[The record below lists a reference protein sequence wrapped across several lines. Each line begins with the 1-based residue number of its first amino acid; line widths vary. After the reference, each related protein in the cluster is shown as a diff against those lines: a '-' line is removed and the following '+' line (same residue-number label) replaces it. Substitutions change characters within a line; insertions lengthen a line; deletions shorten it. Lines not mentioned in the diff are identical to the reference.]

1 MGAAASVL
9 QRSVDGAV
17 ESFLDED
24 ERFVHLVM
32 ISFDDDA
39 DAQQQLP
46 AGRVLKALV
55 GVYELVAATL
65 PPAGRR
71 LIMRPPEQADLD
83 AELGV
88 MGLGDTP
95 LDFDRYDALA
105 RAVFRRIVVDRG
117 RRLMVGVFGG
127 CVCLAFFKATLRR
140 TPLVGPLF
148 HSIILP
154 LLPAGAG
161 PVLGVAAVAYVLPD
175 RGVPALPWKAP
186 RRTGARSK
194 SRTKTPHD

>member
-1 MGAAASVL
+1 
-9 QRSVDGAV
+9 
-17 ESFLDED
+17 
-24 ERFVHLVM
+24 
-32 ISFDDDA
+32 
-39 DAQQQLP
+39 
-46 AGRVLKALV
+46 
-55 GVYELVAATL
+55 
-65 PPAGRR
+65 
-71 LIMRPPEQADLD
+71 
-83 AELGV
+83 

-117 RRLMVGVFGG
+117 RRLLVGVAGG
-127 CVCLAFFKATLRR
+127 CVCLAFLKAGLRR

-175 RGVPALPWKAP
+175 RGVPALPWKP
-186 RRTGARSK
+186 RRAAGPRSK
-194 SRTKTPHD
+194 SRNKPPHD